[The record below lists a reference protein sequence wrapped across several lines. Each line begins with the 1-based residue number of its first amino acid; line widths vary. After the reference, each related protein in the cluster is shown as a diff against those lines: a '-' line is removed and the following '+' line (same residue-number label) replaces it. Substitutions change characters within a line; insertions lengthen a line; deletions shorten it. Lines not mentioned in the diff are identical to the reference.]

1 MGLFSLENRRC
12 REDLIT
18 LCNLPGRRLHQRGCL
33 FSQVT
38 SDKIR
43 GNSHRLS
50 QGRDRISVME
60 RVAKNWNRLP
70 MEVTEFLSL
79 EINIY
84 DTVVIVRD
92 MVK

>member
-1 MGLFSLENRRC
+1 M
-12 REDLIT
+12 
-18 LCNLPGRRLHQRGCL
+18 
-33 FSQVT
+33 
-38 SDKIR
+38 
-43 GNSHRLS
+43 S